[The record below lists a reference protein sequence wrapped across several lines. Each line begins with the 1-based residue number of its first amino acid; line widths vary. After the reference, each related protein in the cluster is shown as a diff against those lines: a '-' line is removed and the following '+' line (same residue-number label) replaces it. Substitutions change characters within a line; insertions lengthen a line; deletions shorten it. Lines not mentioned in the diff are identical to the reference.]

1 MVFGCFGSVADE
13 LHFCLCPGLVASR
26 FLSTYCGHLLL
37 LRGFQRCPF
46 GTVWKGCERAVFGLP
61 ELGFRWC
68 LAVSD
73 PLPTSFIFAFVQAWL
88 RHGFC
93 PPTAAIYFSLEG
105 FKGALSAPC
114 GRVANAPFLACLSS
128 DLGGVWLL
136 RSVADELHFCLCPGL
151 VASRFLSTYCRGF
164 QRCPFGTV
172 WKGCERAVFGL
183 PELGF
188 RWCLAVS
195 DPLPTSFIF
204 AFVQAWLRH
213 GFCPPTAANYFSLEG
228 FKGALSAPCRVA
240 NAPFLACLSSDLGG
254 VWLFRIRCRRA
265 SFLPLSRLGCVTVF
279 AHLLRPFTSP

>member
-1 MVFGCFGSVADE
+1 M
-13 LHFCLCPGLVASR
+13 
-26 FLSTYCGHLLL
+26 
-37 LRGFQRCPF
+37 
-46 GTVWKGCERAVFGLP
+46 WNGCERAVFGLP

-93 PPTAAIYFSLEG
+93 PPTAAIYFSL
-105 FKGALSAPC
+105 
-114 GRVANAPFLACLSS
+114 
-128 DLGGVWLL
+128 W
-136 RSVADELHFCLCPGL
+136 
-151 VASRFLSTYCRGF
+151 F

-195 DPLPTSFIF
+195 DPLPTRFIF

-213 GFCPPTAANYFSLEG
+213 GFCPPTAAISFSLEG
-228 FKGALSAPCRVA
+228 FKGALSAPCGRVA
-240 NAPFLACLSSDLGG
+240 NAPFLAC
-254 VWLFRIRCRRA
+254 
-265 SFLPLSRLGCVTVF
+265 
-279 AHLLRPFTSP
+279 H